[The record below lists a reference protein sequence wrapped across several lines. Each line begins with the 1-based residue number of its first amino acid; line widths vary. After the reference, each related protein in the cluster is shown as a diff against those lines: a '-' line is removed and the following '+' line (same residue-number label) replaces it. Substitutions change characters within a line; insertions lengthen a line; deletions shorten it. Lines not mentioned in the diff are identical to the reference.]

1 MPFYFIYERC
11 ILSIKASE
19 TRLTGLGMDQV
30 TFSIYCCTW
39 IMGVCLPV
47 IVFWL
52 YRTLQKMR

>member
-1 MPFYFIYERC
+1 MPFYFIYERY
-11 ILSIKASE
+11 ILF
-19 TRLTGLGMDQV
+19 LTGLGMDQV